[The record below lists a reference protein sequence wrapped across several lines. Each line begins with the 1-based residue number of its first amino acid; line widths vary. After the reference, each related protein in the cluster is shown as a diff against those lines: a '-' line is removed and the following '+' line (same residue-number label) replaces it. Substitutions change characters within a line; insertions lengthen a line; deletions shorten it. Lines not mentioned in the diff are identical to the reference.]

1 MNAPPELSNVPVGA
15 NSHWL
20 RRRLLVVAVAVVG
33 LAVAAI
39 ALIAGLLLASTGPDS
54 NWIPVYQDVLKT
66 SFAALA
72 VGALGG
78 LAKLVFDQRKAREV
92 AAAELRDRRY
102 RFISTLIE
110 VIYDIETAK
119 LIIRANRSVKS
130 WTDMVNDRIIP
141 GYSRLAD
148 MTQQLINW
156 ADAGLRVFDDTEGV
170 AEGLEGMNRYFASLL
185 AEYGDN
191 KQALGELQL
200 KAEAA
205 KTTRQETPEQLT
217 REQLLTQIWKGLQE
231 LEVLGGLIGKEH
243 DEEYKAYR
251 SNYAGALLKMR
262 RSLVPETLRNRRL
275 TVSSARVTTLSSS
288 DPQ

>member
-1 MNAPPELSNVPVGA
+1 VVAYPEASSSVGVRA
-15 NSHWL
+15 KRDWL
-20 RRRLLVVAVAVVG
+20 YRPLLVATAVVG
-33 LAVAAI
+33 VTIAAI
-39 ALIAGLLLASTGPDS
+39 AVIAFSRLDSTGTARD
-54 NWIPVYQDVLKT
+54 WIPVYQDVLKT

-119 LIIRANRSVKS
+119 LVIRADRSVKS

-141 GYSRLAD
+141 GCSRLAD

-156 ADAGLRVFDDTEGV
+156 ADAGLPVFDDTEGV
-170 AEGLEGMNRYFASLL
+170 AEELEGMNRYFALL
-185 AEYGDN
+185 LEEYGNN

-200 KAEAA
+200 RAEAA
-205 KTTRQETPEQLT
+205 KTTTQETPEQLT
-217 REQLLTQIWKGLQE
+217 REQLLTQIWKKMRA
-231 LEVLGGLIGKEH
+231 LEGLGGLLRHKH
-243 DEEYKAYR
+243 DAGYLKYR
-251 SNYAGALLKMR
+251 SNYVGALLKMR
-262 RSLVPETLRNRRL
+262 RSLVPETLRNRL

-288 DPQ
+288 NPQ